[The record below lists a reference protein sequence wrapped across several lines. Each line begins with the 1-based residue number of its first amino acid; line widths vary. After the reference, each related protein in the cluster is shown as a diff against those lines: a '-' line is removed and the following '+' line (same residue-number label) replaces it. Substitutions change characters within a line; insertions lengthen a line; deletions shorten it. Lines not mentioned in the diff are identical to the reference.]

1 MLILGLVGVL
11 IGCGTK
17 TYSPEEKR
25 NLILKKYSEDK
36 VIKEQAA
43 DKYHEILRE
52 LSLLKSKGNKK
63 AGDEY
68 IEWKST
74 LKKVSKE
81 VRIKKEAISRVNFRR
96 KYNDINDEEY
106 QKELIEAKKDP
117 EGYLERIEKEK
128 LRIWKSKM
136 RLD

>member
-1 MLILGLVGVL
+1 MFILVLVGVL

-25 NLILKKYSEDK
+25 NLILKSYSEDK

-52 LSLLKSKGNKK
+52 LSLLESKGNKK
-63 AGDEY
+63 AGEEY
-68 IEWKST
+68 IEWKLT
-74 LKKVSKE
+74 LKEVSKE

-136 RLD
+136 GLD

>member
-1 MLILGLVGVL
+1 M
-11 IGCGTK
+11 K

-25 NLILKKYSEDK
+25 ELILKSYSEDK
-36 VIKEQAA
+36 VTSEKAMDEYYEVLK
-43 DKYHEILRE
+43 D
-52 LSLLKSKGNKK
+52 LSLLEDKGNKK

-68 IEWKST
+68 IKWKST

-81 VRIKKEAISRVNFRR
+81 VKIKREAISRVIFRR

-106 QKELIEAKKDP
+106 KKELIEAKKDP
-117 EGYLERIEKEK
+117 EVYLERIEKEK

-136 RLD
+136 GLD